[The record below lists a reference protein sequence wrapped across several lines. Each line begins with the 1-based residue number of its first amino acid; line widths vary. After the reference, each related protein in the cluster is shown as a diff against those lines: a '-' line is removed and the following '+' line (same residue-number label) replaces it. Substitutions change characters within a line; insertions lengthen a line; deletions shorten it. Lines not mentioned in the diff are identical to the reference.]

1 MIDDQ
6 LALIPSPQV
15 PLEGLIK
22 QVETCTLETQGVLPM
37 GIWLYSKLLTIS
49 EMGNTQGKIFPALPA
64 IKIWERVKIFAC
76 GFLYEWILIPICP

>member
-22 QVETCTLETQGVLPM
+22 KVETCTLETQGVLPM
-37 GIWLYSKLLTIS
+37 GISLYSKLLTIS
-49 EMGNTQGKIFPALPA
+49 EMGHIQGKTLPAIPA
-64 IKIWERVKIFAC
+64 IKI
-76 GFLYEWILIPICP
+76 